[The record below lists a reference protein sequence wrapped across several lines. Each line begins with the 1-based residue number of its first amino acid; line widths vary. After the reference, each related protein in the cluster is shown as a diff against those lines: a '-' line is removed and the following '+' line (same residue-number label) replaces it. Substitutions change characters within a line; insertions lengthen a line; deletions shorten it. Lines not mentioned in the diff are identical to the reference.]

1 MVVARSKG
9 YQQDLVLGSD
19 GEIAARSDLPALWTA
34 GTSKLLADLGGVADR
49 VVLLRDT
56 PWAAGDVPDCLS
68 AHLTTPS
75 TCAFPRDAR
84 SHLDA
89 TLASAERAAVSTA
102 TAAGAKVRVVDPTRL
117 VCPTA
122 TCSVVT
128 PKGVIVYRDG
138 HHLTRT
144 YSAALAKP
152 FASLLAPSLR

>member
-9 YQQDLVLGSD
+9 YQQDLVMGPD
-19 GEIAARSDLPALWTA
+19 GRIADRADVPGLWQA
-34 GTSKLLADLGGVADR
+34 GTTKLLDDLGRVADR
-49 VVLLRDT
+49 VVLVRDT

-75 TCAFPRDAR
+75 ACAFPRDAR

-89 TLASAERAAVSTA
+89 TLAAAEKAAVAKS
-102 TAAGAKVRVVDPTRL
+102 AADGPSIRTVDPTKL
-117 VCPTA
+117 VCPHS

-128 PKGVIVYRDG
+128 PQGVIVYRDG

-144 YSAALAKP
+144 FSAGLAKA
-152 FASLLAPSLR
+152 FANLLAPSLR